1 MYCFEFNF
9 FESRNV
15 SQIQTQKLTTANRN
29 LFCVCEQRIFC
40 FVFTQIHT
48 NLVPSRH
55 RFACFMYF
63 LELYSRMLYTLV
75 SIARRERQIFNTVI
89 ILRISVCVLCICL
102 CQLYRVF
109 VFLFAFINIYLVY
122 FLLLFIL
129 LHHFTM
135 PVCFFFLFAVS
146 FC

>member
-1 MYCFEFNF
+1 MYYFEFIF
-9 FESRNV
+9 FVSRNV
-15 SQIQTQKLTTANRN
+15 SRIQTQKLTTANRN
-29 LFCVCEQRIFC
+29 LFCVCKQRIFC
-40 FVFTQIHT
+40 FVFTQIHK
-48 NLVPSRH
+48 
-55 RFACFMYF
+55 

-135 PVCFFFLFAVS
+135 PVCFFFYSLFLSVDFLS
-146 FC
+146 LTFCCV